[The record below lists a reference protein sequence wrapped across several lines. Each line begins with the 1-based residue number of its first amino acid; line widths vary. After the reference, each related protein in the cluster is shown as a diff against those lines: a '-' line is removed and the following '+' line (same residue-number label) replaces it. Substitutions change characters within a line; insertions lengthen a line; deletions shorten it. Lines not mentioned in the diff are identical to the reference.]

1 MLNELAET
9 MPKPWGIDF
18 GKKKYPRGDRPSPG
32 AFVSTDNQYLD
43 ANIQG
48 NSRA

>member
-18 GKKKYPRGDRPSPG
+18 GKKRTPGEIVLPRGRIDK
-32 AFVSTDNQYLD
+32 
-43 ANIQG
+43 
-48 NSRA
+48 